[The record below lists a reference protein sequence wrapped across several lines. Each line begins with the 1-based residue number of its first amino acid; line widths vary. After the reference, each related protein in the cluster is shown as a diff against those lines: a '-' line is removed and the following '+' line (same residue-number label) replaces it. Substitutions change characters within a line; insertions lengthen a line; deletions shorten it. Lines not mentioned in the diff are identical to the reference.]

1 MMKPLQLSDPHELV
15 GIGLVE
21 GDGDYM
27 AECLV
32 EEYLL
37 LGWSDHQL
45 MSLFMRPCFG
55 MTHRIYLDRGHDYVA
70 ALIAR
75 MRAKWTANEMDGGYA

>member
-1 MMKPLQLSDPHELV
+1 MKPLQLNDPHELV
-15 GIGLVE
+15 GIGLAE
-21 GDGDYM
+21 GDRDYM

-37 LGWSDHQL
+37 LGWNNGQL
-45 MSLFMRPCFG
+45 MSLFTRPCFG

-70 ALIAR
+70 ALIAQV
-75 MRAKWTANEMDGGYA
+75 RAKWTANETDGCHA

>member
-1 MMKPLQLSDPHELV
+1 MKPLRLDDPHELV
-15 GIGLVE
+15 GISLAE
-21 GDGDYM
+21 GDRDFM

-37 LGWSDHQL
+37 LGWNNGQL
-45 MSLFMRPCFG
+45 MSLFTQPCFR

-70 ALIAR
+70 ALIAQV
-75 MRAKWTANEMDGGYA
+75 RAKWTAEETDGCHA

>member
-1 MMKPLQLSDPHELV
+1 MKPLELDDPNELV
-15 GIGLVE
+15 GVGFAE

-37 LGWSDHQL
+37 LGWNDHRI
-45 MSLFMRPCFG
+45 MSLFTQPCFA

-70 ALIAR
+70 TLIAQV
-75 MRAKWTANEMDGGYA
+75 RAKWTANPDDGHA

>member
-1 MMKPLQLSDPHELV
+1 MKQPELNDPHELIGV
-15 GIGLVE
+15 GLPD

-27 AECLV
+27 AECLT

-37 LGWSDHQL
+37 LGWSDQQL
-45 MSLFMRPCFG
+45 MTLFMRPCFG

-75 MRAKWTANEMDGGYA
+75 VRGKWSANEMDGGYA

>member
-1 MMKPLQLSDPHELV
+1 MKPLRPDDPHELV
-15 GIGLVE
+15 GVGVAE
-21 GDGDYM
+21 GDLDFM

-37 LGWSDHQL
+37 LGWGDHQL
-45 MSLFMRPCFG
+45 MSLFARPCFG

-70 ALIAR
+70 DLIAQV
-75 MRAKWTANEMDGGYA
+75 RAKWTANQTGGGHA

>member
-1 MMKPLQLSDPHELV
+1 MKPLQLNDPHELV
-15 GIGLVE
+15 GVSLAE
-21 GDGDYM
+21 GDCDFM

-45 MSLFMRPCFG
+45 MSLFTRPHFR
-55 MTHRIYLDRGHDYVA
+55 MTHQIYLNQGHDYVV
-70 ALIAR
+70 ALIAQV
-75 MRAKWTANEMDGGYA
+75 RAKWTANEMDGCHA

>member
-1 MMKPLQLSDPHELV
+1 MKPLQLNDPHELV
-15 GIGLVE
+15 GVSLAE
-21 GDGDYM
+21 GDCDFM

-45 MSLFMRPCFG
+45 MSLFTRPHFR
-55 MTHRIYLDRGHDYVA
+55 MTHRIYLARGHDYVA
-70 ALIAR
+70 ALIAQV
-75 MRAKWTANEMDGGYA
+75 RAKWTSEKTDGGHA

>member
-1 MMKPLQLSDPHELV
+1 MKPLQADDPHELV
-15 GIGLVE
+15 GIGLPE
-21 GDGDYM
+21 GDADYM

-37 LGWSDHQL
+37 LGWSDGQI
-45 MSLFMRPCFG
+45 MTLFTRPCFG
-55 MTHRIYLDRGHDYVA
+55 MTHQIYLRRGGGYVT

-75 MRAKWTANEMDGGYA
+75 VRAKWMANEMDGGHA

>member
-1 MMKPLQLSDPHELV
+1 MKQPHFSDPHELV
-15 GIGLVE
+15 GVSLAE
-21 GDGDYM
+21 GDSNYM

-45 MSLFMRPCFG
+45 TSLFTRPCFG

-70 ALIAR
+70 ALIAQV
-75 MRAKWTANEMDGGYA
+75 RAKWTTNETDGCHA